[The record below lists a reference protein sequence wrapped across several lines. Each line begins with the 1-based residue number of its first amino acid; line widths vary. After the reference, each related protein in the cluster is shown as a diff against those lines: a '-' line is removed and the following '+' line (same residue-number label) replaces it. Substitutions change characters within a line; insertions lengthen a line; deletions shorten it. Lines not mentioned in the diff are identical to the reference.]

1 MKVVIFDFDGTIADT
16 FDSVL
21 KITHGLAM
29 EYGYQPPTPE
39 DVKRLR
45 SLDSREIIK
54 QSGIPFFRL
63 PFLLKR
69 LKAELRREIQNLK
82 PIPGM
87 TEALVDL
94 YQQGHALGIVTSNSQ
109 ENVGVFLEAHGLS
122 NLFAFIYS
130 GTTLFGKGRVI
141 RHLIFQHDLN
151 PQKIIYVGDET
162 RDIEAAKRI
171 PIQVVA
177 VSWGFNTEEALA
189 QQEPDF
195 LIQEPQELVSVIQG
209 LECAP

>member
-21 KITHGLAM
+21 KITHDLAI

-69 LKAELRREIQNLK
+69 LKAELRQEIQNLK

-87 TEALVDL
+87 KEALIAL

-109 ENVGVFLEAHGLS
+109 ENVGIFLEAQGLS
-122 NLFAFIYS
+122 NLFAFVYS

-189 QQEPDF
+189 QQNPDF
-195 LIQEPQELVSVIQG
+195 LIRDPQELVSVIQG
-209 LECAP
+209 LECSP